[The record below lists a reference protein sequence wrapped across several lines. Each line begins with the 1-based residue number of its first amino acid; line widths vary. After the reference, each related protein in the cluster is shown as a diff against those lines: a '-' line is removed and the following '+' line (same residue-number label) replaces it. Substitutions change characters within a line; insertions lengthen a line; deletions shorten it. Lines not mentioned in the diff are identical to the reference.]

1 MEGMNTLPAPPDQPA
16 RERVL
21 TWFLPLLPAITGM
34 LLLALA
40 IPATENSVGSELR
53 TRATYRV
60 ERFADAYAAQIASV
74 LARKASEIEL
84 LAAMA
89 AGPMPL
95 PALREQMQQQKQRSS
110 AYVWIGLT
118 DAAGQVAAAS
128 DGLLEGVSIAGRG
141 VFVNGRQGLWFGSLH
156 PPVALRQPLLDS
168 GMPVPDELA
177 DIALPVRDAQGQLK
191 GVMATHLNARY
202 LEDLRATLLGSTG
215 TDLGLSLSLVDA
227 DGRLLLGPR
236 SGWRDGE
243 WAELMA
249 LPAGRALTRQ
259 DDQGRQMLI
268 ARAPVTPGDSDLRT
282 GWQVV
287 AAQPVATA
295 LASVNALERKLLVG
309 GGTATLLLGLTGF
322 ALARRLGRPFSD
334 AERRLRE
341 QGEVLSAVVDA
352 ASDAII
358 GVDEHGRVA
367 LSNPAAARIFG
378 RPAEAMQGLPL
389 EQLLP
394 AAAGRPLL
402 SWLAPPVSGEGGDS
416 GDAAVRQVGGLR
428 ADGTALELEASVSEV
443 RVRGQR
449 LVTAILRDVTERS
462 QAERAL
468 RRYRRELSELTQR
481 LLDQE
486 KTTTR
491 RLAQTLHDQLGQ
503 TLGAIRLSFD
513 ALCGLRPADA
523 DARWVA
529 REHKLGELVDTAIAE
544 VRQALVILRPPL
556 LESAGLEAA
565 LDNEVRSR
573 RSEAGPAELA
583 LVVQPGARQRRWPAD
598 VEYAA
603 FMVAREALSNALLH
617 ADARRI
623 HLVIDGDADRLSVS
637 VQDDG
642 VGLSDGLAQGRPGHL
657 GMVGMRERA
666 LAIGARLAVG
676 SGPAG
681 GTLVTLTW
689 DARADAA
696 GLSCAEA

>member
-1 MEGMNTLPAPPDQPA
+1 MTTLPAPPDRPA

-21 TWFLPLLPAITGM
+21 TWFLPLLPAITGV

-40 IPATENSVGSELR
+40 IPANENSVGAELR

-89 AGPMPL
+89 SGPMPL

-118 DAAGQVAAAS
+118 DAAGQVLAAS
-128 DGLLEGVSIAGRG
+128 DGLLEGISIAGRG
-141 VFVNGRQGLWFGSLH
+141 VYVNGRQGLWFGSLH
-156 PPVALRQPLLDS
+156 PPVALRQPLLDV
-168 GMPVPDELA
+168 GMSVPDELA
-177 DIALPVRDAQGQLK
+177 DIALPVQDAQGQLK

-202 LEDLRATLLGSTG
+202 LEDLRAALLGSSG
-215 TDLGLSLSLVDA
+215 ADLGLSLSLVDA
-227 DGRLLLGPR
+227 DGRLLLGSR
-236 SGWRDGE
+236 SGWREGA
-243 WAELMA
+243 WSELMA
-249 LPAGRALTRQ
+249 LPAGQALQRQ
-259 DDQGRQMLI
+259 DDQGHEILI
-268 ARAPVTPGDSDLRT
+268 ARAPVLPGDSDLRT

-287 AAQPVATA
+287 AAQPVAKA
-295 LASVNALERKLLVG
+295 LASVHALERDLLLWG
-309 GGTATLLLGLTGF
+309 GSATLLLGLSGF
-322 ALARRLGRPFSD
+322 ALARRLGRPFSN

-352 ASDAII
+352 ASDAIV
-358 GVDEHGRVA
+358 GVDERGRVA

-378 RPAEAMQGLPL
+378 RPAEAMRDLPV

-394 AAAGRPLL
+394 EAAGRPLL
-402 SWLAPPVSGEGGDS
+402 PWLAPAVS
-416 GDAAVRQVGGLR
+416 GDAGDAGVRQVGGLR
-428 ADGTALELEASVSEV
+428 ADGTVLELEASVSEV

-513 ALCGLRPADA
+513 ALCSMRPADA
-523 DARWVA
+523 DTRWVA

-565 LDNEVRSR
+565 LDNEVRNR
-573 RSEAGPAELA
+573 RGDAGPVELE
-583 LVVQPGARQRRWPAD
+583 LVVSTEACQRRWPAE

-617 ADARRI
+617 AGASRVQLTIAGHD
-623 HLVIDGDADRLSVS
+623 DRLCVS

-642 VGLSDGLAQGRPGHL
+642 VGLSEHLEQGRPGHL

-689 DARADAA
+689 DARADTA
-696 GLSCAEA
+696 GLSCTEA